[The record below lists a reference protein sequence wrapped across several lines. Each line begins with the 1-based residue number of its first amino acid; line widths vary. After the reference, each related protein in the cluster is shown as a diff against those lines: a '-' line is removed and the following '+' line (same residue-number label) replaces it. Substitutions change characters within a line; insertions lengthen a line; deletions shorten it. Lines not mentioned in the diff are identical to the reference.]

1 MMEIQ
6 PTTSTPSWPDS
17 RPADWSPGWVP
28 PPRWGT
34 PRRSERKSLG
44 PAIALTASK
53 LGTPL
58 KPFQRHIVDVAHE
71 LDPETNT
78 LAYGLVVLVLPRQS
92 GKTVLTLPRLVTKG
106 RLWRGLDF
114 VYTAQDRNYALRKLE
129 DDFVGRLDGSKTF
142 ARGKDYRVRLG
153 NGKERISFPATGS
166 KITIAATQAT
176 SGHGGTYDDVTVD
189 EAFSHDDATVDSG
202 FAPPQITRGRL
213 ARESMGKL
221 CPGPQLW
228 VISASGTE
236 DSHYFDEKCRIGRE
250 AVERGDDRG
259 VCFIEWSCPADWD
272 IADRSLWWYYIP
284 GLGHLVDEQDI
295 AADFTKMGETAWRRA
310 YASQPERSSAE
321 PSPISVEDWG
331 RLVDPSTEAV
341 GRLVYGVA
349 VSVDRQRAS
358 IGMASDSSHGGL
370 HVELIDARPGTLWV
384 AEELI
389 SIVRRSGG
397 AAIAIDPG
405 SPAGSLLADIEVAL
419 RDLPAGERPELIK
432 MSARDH
438 AAACGALVDRV
449 SPPDGQPP
457 GIRHG
462 PQPELDAAVAGAK
475 KRPMADAWA
484 LDRKKPDVD
493 VSPLES
499 IVMALGGFLRLPAE
513 VEETSVSV
521 YESRGFVEW

>member
-1 MMEIQ
+1 
-6 PTTSTPSWPDS
+6 
-17 RPADWSPGWVP
+17 
-28 PPRWGT
+28 
-34 PRRSERKSLG
+34 
-44 PAIALTASK
+44 

-58 KPFQRHIVDVAHE
+58 KPFQRHIADVAHE

-78 LAYGLVVLVLPRQS
+78 LVYGLVVLLLPRQS

-129 DDFVGRLDGSKTF
+129 DDFVGRLDASRTL

-189 EAFSHDDATVDSG
+189 EAFSHEDATVDSG

-213 ARESMGKL
+213 ARESRGKL

-228 VISASGTE
+228 VISAAGDE
-236 DSHYFDEKCRIGRE
+236 GSHYFDEKCRIGRE
-250 AVERGDDRG
+250 SVERGDDRG
-259 VCFIEWSCPADWD
+259 ICYIEWSCPDDWD
-272 IADRSLWWYYIP
+272 IHDRSLWWHYIP

-295 AADFTKMGETAWRRA
+295 ADDYPKMGEPAWRRA
-310 YASQPERSSAE
+310 YASQPERSSAQ
-321 PSPISVEDWG
+321 PSPISMEDWVG
-331 RLVDPSTEAV
+331 LVDHSSQAT
-341 GRLVYGVA
+341 GRLVYGLA

-358 IGMASDSSHGGL
+358 IGVTSASSNGGL
-370 HVELIDARPGTLWV
+370 HVELITAGAGTGWV
-384 AEELI
+384 VDTLAEIL
-389 SIVRRSGG
+389 RRNGG
-397 AAIAIDPG
+397 AAVAVDPG
-405 SPAGSLLADIEVAL
+405 SPAGSLVGDVERMLAREF
-419 RDLPAGERPELIK
+419 AGVELIK
-432 MSARDH
+432 MSPRDH

-449 SPPDGQPP
+449 SPPEGQPA
-457 GIRHG
+457 GLRHG
-462 PQPELDAAVAGAK
+462 GQDEVDAAVAGAK

-484 LDRKKPDVD
+484 LDRKRPEVD

-499 IVMALGGFLRLPAE
+499 IVMALGGYLRLPD
-513 VEETSVSV
+513 ETPDDTVSV
-521 YESRGFVEW
+521 YSEERGFVEW